1 MERMAAAKVRKYGE
15 EVTVNLRGQAPR
27 RAKVVPFVL
36 TAGGVLHEKASELV
50 TQVAFSARS
59 RQKLALRGLQGS
71 DARDLLLAVIGR
83 VVAIG
88 SMLIMR
94 ERTSEE
100 E

>member
-1 MERMAAAKVRKYGE
+1 MERMAAAKLRKYGE
-15 EVTVNLRGQAPR
+15 EVTVHPQGQAAR

-36 TAGGVLHEKASELV
+36 TAGGVLHGQASELV
-50 TQVAFSARS
+50 TQVTFSARS
-59 RQKLALRGLQGS
+59 RQKLALRGLQAS

-94 ERTSEE
+94 ERASEE